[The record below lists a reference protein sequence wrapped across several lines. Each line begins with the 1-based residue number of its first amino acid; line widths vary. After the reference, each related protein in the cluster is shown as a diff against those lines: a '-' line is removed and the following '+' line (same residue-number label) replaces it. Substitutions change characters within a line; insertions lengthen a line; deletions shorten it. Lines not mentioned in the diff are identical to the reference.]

1 MSMKRLAVIGAMI
14 LALVMGVCARA
25 EERGVPFNGVILDGD
40 RQPVKKVRVYTF
52 DRNYYAT
59 SDKQGRFGLTDVAPT
74 DTLTLLVGKKTVVRI
89 PVEGRKS
96 MRIILGDDYTMRS
109 AVEDDSLVNL
119 GYGYVKR
126 REYTGSG
133 SGISGELLRRSGATN
148 LLQALAGK
156 VAGLT
161 VTPDGQVQ
169 MRGQRSLLF
178 SSQPLFM
185 VDGMEVE
192 TLDNVNVYD
201 VDHVEVLKSAP
212 QYGMRG
218 ANGAILVTTI
228 SFGNKKGRR

>member
-1 MSMKRLAVIGAMI
+1 MKLYGIICAMI
-14 LALVMGVCARA
+14 LALGMALCARG
-25 EERGVPFNGVILDGD
+25 EETGVPFNGVILDAD

-59 SDKQGRFGLTDVAPT
+59 SDKLGRFGLTDVAPD
-74 DTLTLLVGKKTVVRI
+74 DTLTLVVDKKTTVRI

-96 MRIILGDDYTMRS
+96 LRIVLGDNHTMKT

-156 VAGLT
+156 VAGVT

-169 MRGQRSLLF
+169 IRGQRSLLF
-178 SSQPLFM
+178 SNQPLFM

-192 TLDNVNVYD
+192 TLDNINIYD
-201 VDHVEVLKSAP
+201 VDHVEVLKNAP

-228 SFGNKKGRR
+228 SFGTKSRRR